1 MSLLVVKDLEL
12 RYPVDTSS
20 LFSRPASVQAVRGVS
35 FEIAAGE
42 TLGVVG
48 ESGCGKSSIARTLV
62 RLNEASQGSIRFRGQ
77 DVAKLRGPELKS
89 YRRSV
94 QMVFQDPFG
103 SLNPKLT
110 VGASIAEGMEVHGI
124 HSDRAVIRREVAGLL
139 ERVGL
144 SGEAADRYPREF
156 SGGQRQRI
164 GIARA
169 LAVQPELIVCDEPVS
184 ALDVS
189 VQAQIVNLLQTLQVQ
204 TQISYLFITHD
215 LAVVEHL
222 SHRILV
228 MYLGKIVEEGPARE
242 VVARP
247 RHPYTQAL
255 VSAVPGNRRR
265 HGGEVPTVL
274 NGEVPSPLAPPIGCA
289 FHQRCP
295 IAETRCRERDPRLK
309 DLGDG
314 RRVACHL
321 VGDAEKESGTK

>member
-1 MSLLVVKDLEL
+1 MSFLVVEDLEV

-20 LFSRPASVQAVRGVS
+20 LLGRPQSVQAVRGVS
-35 FEIAAGE
+35 FEIAPGE

-48 ESGCGKSSIARTLV
+48 ESGCGKSSIAQCLV
-62 RLNEASQGSIRFRGQ
+62 RLNEPSSGRIHFRGQ
-77 DVAKLRGPELKS
+77 DVTRLRGRELEA
-89 YRRSV
+89 YRRAV

-110 VGASIAEGMEVHGI
+110 IGASIAEGMEVHGI
-124 HSDRAVIRREVAGLL
+124 HSDRGVIRREVAELL

-189 VQAQIVNLLQTLQVQ
+189 VQAQIVNLLQTLQAE

-228 MYLGKIVEEGPARE
+228 MYLGKVVEHGPARE

-247 RHPYTQAL
+247 QHPYTQAL
-255 VSAVPGNRRR
+255 VSAVPGKHR
-265 HGGEVPTVL
+265 HQDGERPVIL
-274 NGEVPSPLAPPIGCA
+274 SGDVPSPLAPPTGCA

-295 IAETRCRERDPRLK
+295 VAEARCRELDPRLK
-309 DLGDG
+309 DLGEG
-314 RRVACHL
+314 HQVACHL
-321 VGDAEKESGTK
+321 VGDE